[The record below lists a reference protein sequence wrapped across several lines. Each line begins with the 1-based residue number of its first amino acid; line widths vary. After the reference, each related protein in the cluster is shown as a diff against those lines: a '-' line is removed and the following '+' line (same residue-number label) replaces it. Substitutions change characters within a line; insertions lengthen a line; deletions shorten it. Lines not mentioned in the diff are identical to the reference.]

1 MTSPGADTVPGRSN
15 GMTPVLWLNGPFGVG
30 KTATAHL
37 VRQVQSGWRHFD
49 PEWVGFMLRANL
61 DGWPV
66 DDFQDLPPWRRL
78 VPQVARGI
86 IDLTGDPLLAVQ
98 TVLNQVV
105 WNDLGLGFADHR
117 LEVTHVLL
125 DVDENALRARIEA
138 DESDGGAREWRL
150 EHIARYRSARSW
162 LTASADLVVDTT
174 DIPAMEVARRIVK
187 MT

>member
-1 MTSPGADTVPGRSN
+1 M
-15 GMTPVLWLNGPFGVG
+15 WLNGPFGVG

-98 TVLNQVV
+98 TVLNQVI
-105 WNDLGLGFADHR
+105 WNDLRRGFADHR

-138 DESDGGAREWRL
+138 DESDPRRPGMAARAHRPSTDQ
-150 EHIARYRSARSW
+150 RGSW

-174 DIPAMEVARRIVK
+174 DIPAMEVAMRIVAN
-187 MT
+187 